1 MRKNT
6 NRRILLSST
15 QVFLIVTIILLLI
28 ALGSLV
34 VLTYININTASAFQ
48 AGYVVTDLAN
58 LQRQVIELHLA
69 TNLILRG
76 RSKNYELDRLF
87 NQAAQFE
94 IIEVKRNSLDQHLQ
108 IAKAEAYDNVKLLA
122 ALRRIASLLDQ
133 YDHEITKLSN
143 NPSDTQYATST
154 TQFDSILVLLERQVQ
169 SLYVDEE
176 VRFFSNIGDA
186 LKQQRTTQTLTIS
199 IGAILLIFG
208 VLFTMSLGRSVSG
221 EFQRAYDLLKDE
233 VSERRRAE
241 EELRQQNEYLAAL
254 HETTLALMNRLDV
267 SDLLEAIVSRA
278 AQLLGT
284 EDGYIYLVNPIK
296 NVLERRVGVGVFS
309 KSIGFGLKEGQGLA
323 GHVWREGEST
333 VINDYATWPYRAP
346 TPGVRENT
354 IVAAMGAP
362 LKSGLETVGV
372 IGLAYNQESGRTFSQ
387 SEVELLEGFAQL
399 ASIALDNAKL
409 FSQADQRTNQIQ
421 ALYQSD
427 QELYK
432 NLDLDDVYQTLV
444 DVAVDI
450 LKIDKSVLLIWDD
463 KKTHLYPKAARG
475 FRPETLERMVFAPD
489 QGLIGT
495 VAREAEPAV
504 VRDTTSDTRVDW
516 DITYPERIRS
526 FMHVPIIVDDE
537 VFGIF
542 NVSYT
547 EPQAF
552 DDEDLRL
559 VLALAQR
566 GASAIKNAYLY
577 SQAQQAA
584 MLEERQRLA
593 RELHDAVTQTLF
605 SAGIIA
611 DVLPRLWERDQDEAL
626 KRIYELRELTRG
638 ALAEMRTLLWELRPT
653 ALSETPLSELLHQL
667 GEATVGRTR
676 IPVSVSVQ
684 ELCETPIDVK
694 VAFYRIAQEA
704 LNNIAKHAEAEHVT
718 VDMKCSLEG
727 VSLHIQDDGRGFV
740 PQQLLPDNMGLKIM
754 RERAEAINADLSL
767 ESHPGQGTVIHVT
780 WTPEEEEL

>member
-1 MRKNT
+1 MRKYS
-6 NRRILLSST
+6 NRRILLSNA
-15 QVFLIVTIILLLI
+15 QVFLVVTIILLLI
-28 ALGSLV
+28 ALGSVV
-34 VLTYININTASAFQ
+34 VLAYININTASAFQ

-58 LQRQVIELHLA
+58 LQRQVIELHME
-69 TNLILRG
+69 TNLILRD
-76 RSKNYELDRLF
+76 RSRNFELV
-87 NQAAQFE
+87 E
-94 IIEVKRNSLDQHLQ
+94 TKRNSLDRHLQ
-108 IAKAEAYDNVKLLA
+108 IAEAEAYDNAKLLA
-122 ALRRIASLLDQ
+122 ALKRIESLLNQ
-133 YDHEITKLSN
+133 YDYEISKLRN
-143 NPSDTQYATST
+143 NPSESQYRMST
-154 TQFDSILVLLERQVQ
+154 YQFDSILVTLEKQVQ
-169 SLYVDEE
+169 SLYGNEE
-176 VRFFSNIGDA
+176 LRFFSNIGDA
-186 LKQQRTTQTLTIS
+186 LKQQRTSQTLTIS

-208 VLFTMSLGRSVSG
+208 ILFSMSLGRSVSG
-221 EFQRAYDLLKDE
+221 EFRRAYELLKDE

-267 SDLLEAIVSRA
+267 SDLLVAIVTRA

-284 EDGYIYLVNPIK
+284 EDGYIYLINPIK

-309 KSIGFGLKEGQGLA
+309 KSIGFGLKEGEDIA
-323 GHVWREGEST
+323 GQVWRYGHPM
-333 VINDYATWPYRAP
+333 VINAYATWPYRTP

-354 IVAAMGAP
+354 ITAAMAAP
-362 LKSGLETVGV
+362 LKSGARTVGV
-372 IGLAYNQESGRTFSQ
+372 IGLAHNRESGRSFSD

-399 ASIALDNAKL
+399 ASIALDNAQL
-409 FSQADQRTNQIQ
+409 FSKADQRTTQIE

-432 NLDLDDVYQTLV
+432 NLDLDEVYQTLV

-450 LKIDKSVLLIWDD
+450 LKINKSVLLIWNDS
-463 KKTHLYPKAARG
+463 KTHLYPKTARG
-475 FRPETLERMVFAPD
+475 FRPETLERMIFAPD
-489 QGLIGT
+489 QGLIGK
-495 VAREAEPAV
+495 VAREGQPTV
-504 VRDTTSDTRVDW
+504 VRDTTSDTHVDW
-516 DITYPERIRS
+516 NITYPERIRS

-552 DDEDLRL
+552 EDEDLRL

-611 DVLPRLWERDQDEAL
+611 DVLPRLWEKDQDEAL
-626 KRIYELRELTRG
+626 RRIYELRDLTRG

-676 IPVSVSVQ
+676 IPVSVSVR

-704 LNNIAKHAEAEHVT
+704 LNNIAKHAEAKHVT
-718 VDMKCSLEG
+718 VEMDCTSQG
-727 VSLHIQDDGRGFV
+727 VFLHIQDDGRGFN
-740 PQQLLPDNMGLKIM
+740 PYKLLPDNMGIKIM
-754 RERAEAINADLSL
+754 RERAQAVNASLSL
-767 ESHPGQGTVIHVT
+767 DSNPGEGTVIHVT
-780 WTPEEEEL
+780 WAASHG